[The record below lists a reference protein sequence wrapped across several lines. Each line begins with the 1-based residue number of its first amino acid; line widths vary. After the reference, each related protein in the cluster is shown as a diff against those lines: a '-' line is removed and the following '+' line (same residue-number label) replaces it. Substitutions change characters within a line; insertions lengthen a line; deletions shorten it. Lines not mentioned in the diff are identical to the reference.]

1 MIDIKRINE
10 ALVILEQWYSSGS
23 TQFIIHLN
31 DKNVNYY
38 HRQKLKFKTMGL
50 IQHDRHLIENMI
62 LNTKD
67 K

>member
-10 ALVILEQWYSSGS
+10 ALVILEQWYSSGT
-23 TQFIIHLN
+23 TQFVIHLN

-50 IQHDRHLIENMI
+50 ISYDHHL
-62 LNTKD
+62 LKD
-67 K
+67 HKE